1 MIKWK
6 TYLVLALAVMFCI
19 SLKGSDFVIEN
30 YHIEA
35 RINKNGSVLVTEKIS
50 VNFLESRRGIIRSI
64 PFKYKVENN
73 FNTTR
78 ASRNQ
83 VGPYYHTL
91 IKNINVPNHPF
102 IHYEDGNNIEIRIG
116 DPNKSRKGRV
126 EYEITYTLWGVLN
139 DFEQWVEFPFNVI
152 GHEWDSPIE
161 QASFKIYL
169 PSSYQVPSGDLIGYS
184 GYQNYKQKDVQMTSE
199 PGFISGKITKS
210 LDPYQGVSVSM
221 KIPRKHFDNTQIPM
235 EELTD
240 EYYIDRQV
248 ATYIIY
254 PNSRIEVKEIIEIT
268 CLKSQNRLDKLI
280 QNRPFQS
287 DIQQYIFP
295 KAFFAM
301 DLIEKKPLD
310 IAVRRIGDV
319 DILTL
324 HRKSGNFTGKVKL
337 ELNYE
342 LYGNF
347 VKDTLTK
354 NLFTGFIPIGGMDH
368 KAPVKDLSFDIIY
381 KTTSPATA
389 LTSSTGMMKQEHVLK
404 TKSRNQREV
413 SFQKEG
419 IALFGY
425 YDFAPVFLVA
435 NDFEMNQVPYQ
446 VFARDY
452 TVLNNLL
459 NLSIQDNQEI
469 SAQQT
474 VDIDWMYDLR
484 GSNFQWSFKR
494 KYYDFTVNDSID
506 ISFPNYNYLSKYT
519 IIEPVFVSLDT
530 FLLERTTWEDGYIQI
545 KQSNSLLPAS
555 INFQYLIPGLQMKEG
570 NHWRINFPIV
580 HKNQEPVLQT
590 RIRLDPEYFDLDQKI
605 KLLDDQGNSVL
616 FEQFDDGMLIINQM
630 IAPGKTIYLSALL
643 YEDAIDA
650 SFWSKMGIYMVNH
663 IFIIYSLLGIFLLIC
678 LWAIFGRNRKPLII
692 VRYYPPEG
700 LTPAEIG
707 WLYDDKIHNRDLI
720 SLIYYW
726 AAGGH
731 LEIEEIPAKS
741 KRSKTQDYKLRK
753 LKGLTSEARDFEK
766 TLFNGLFKG
775 REEVIVSKL
784 ENKFYTYIDKSKKQ
798 LEKHGRQN
806 EFYIPGTRG
815 FGSCL
820 TALGFILSAG
830 TVLMGVMGFFVE
842 DQTITVAA
850 LILAIGFFI
859 VGRMMPKKGQFGF
872 RKYEKILGF
881 KEFIEKAEMDRLRLL
896 IDEDPKYFEKTI
908 PYAVAFGLADEW
920 SEKFEGLLG
929 QPPSWYKSSGHSD
942 GFNAYLF
949 TSGIDRSIR
958 NMTNTLSSRPASS
971 GSSAGS
977 GGSSFGGG
985 FSSGGGFS
993 GGGGSS
999 W

>member
-1 MIKWK
+1 MNIWK
-6 TYLVLALAVMFCI
+6 TYLVLKLMVLSTIPMQAY
-19 SLKGSDFVIEN
+19 DFVIED

-64 PFKYKVENN
+64 PFKYRVEND
-73 FNTTR
+73 FSTTR

-83 VGPYYHTL
+83 SGPYYQTL
-91 IKNINVPNHPF
+91 IKNINVSNHPF

-116 DPNKSRKGRV
+116 DPNKSQKGRV

-139 DFEQWVEFPFNVI
+139 DFEKWVEFPFNVI

-161 QASFKIYL
+161 KASFAIYL
-169 PSSYQVPSGDLIGYS
+169 PASYKVPSGDLIGYT
-184 GYQNYKQKDVQMTSE
+184 GYQNYRLTDLQMTSE
-199 PGFISGKITKS
+199 PGLIKGEITKS

-221 KIPRKHFDNTQIPM
+221 KIPRKYFDNTQIPM
-235 EELTD
+235 DELTD

-248 ATYIIY
+248 ASYTIY
-254 PNSRIEVKEIIEIT
+254 PDSRIEVKEIVEIT
-268 CLKSQNRLDKLI
+268 CLKSQTRLDKVI
-280 QNRPFQS
+280 KNKPFQP

-301 DLIEKKPLD
+301 DMIEKKPLD
-310 IAVRRIGDV
+310 ISVRRIGDV

-324 HRKSGNFTGKVKL
+324 QRKSGTFSGKVKL

-347 VKDTLTK
+347 LKDTTTK
-354 NLFTGFIPIGGMDH
+354 NLFTGIIPIGVMDH
-368 KAPVKDLSFDIIY
+368 KAPVRELSFDIIY
-381 KTTSPATA
+381 RSTSPATA
-389 LTSSTGMMKQEHVLK
+389 LSSGTGTMKQEHVLK

-413 SFQKEG
+413 SFIKEG
-419 IALFGY
+419 VALFGY
-425 YDFAPVFLVA
+425 DDFAPVYLVA
-435 NDFEMNQVPYQ
+435 DDFQMSQVPYQ
-446 VFARDY
+446 VFARNY
-452 TVLNNLL
+452 AI
-459 NLSIQDNQEI
+459 LSNQLSLGVEDKN
-469 SAQQT
+469 ALKAKQT
-474 VDIDWMYDLR
+474 LEIDWMYNLR
-484 GSNFQWSFKR
+484 GSNFQWTYKR
-494 KYYDFTVNDSID
+494 KYKDFTVNDSLD
-506 ISFPNYNYLSKYT
+506 ISFPNYNYLSKYI
-519 IIEPVFVSLDT
+519 IIEPVFDNLDT
-530 FLLERTTWEDGYIQI
+530 FFQDKTNWEDGYLQFRQNGSIA
-545 KQSNSLLPAS
+545 PAS
-555 INFQYLIPGLQMKEG
+555 INLQYTTPGLQMKEG
-570 NHWRINFPIV
+570 DHWRVNFPIV
-580 HKNQEPVLQT
+580 HKNEEPVLQM
-590 RIRLDPEYFDLDQKI
+590 RIKLDPQYFDLEQKI
-605 KLLDDQGNSVL
+605 QMVDDQGTFVL
-616 FEQFDDGMLIINQM
+616 FEQYGDGMLIINQM
-630 IAPGKTIYLSALL
+630 IEPGKTIYLSALL
-643 YEDAIDA
+643 YEDAIQA
-650 SFWSKMGIYMVNH
+650 NFWSKLNIYLTNH
-663 IFIIYSLLGIFLLIC
+663 IFIIYSLVGIFVLVC
-678 LWAIFGRNRKPLII
+678 LWAIFGRNRKPL
-692 VRYYPPEG
+692 VVVSYYPPEG

-731 LEIEEIPAKS
+731 LEIEEIEDKS
-741 KRSKTQDYKLRK
+741 KRSKNPDYKLKK
-753 LKGLTSEARDFEK
+753 LKGLTSEAKNFEK

-775 REEVIVSKL
+775 RGEVIVSKL
-784 ENKFYTYIDKSKKQ
+784 ENKFYTYIDTSKKQ
-798 LEKHGRQN
+798 LEKNGRQN
-806 EFYIPGTRG
+806 DFYIPGTRG

-820 TALGFILSAG
+820 IVLGFIISAG
-830 TVLMGVMGFFVE
+830 TLLMGVLGFFVE
-842 DQTITVAA
+842 DQSITVAA
-850 LILAIGFFI
+850 LILAVGFFI
-859 VGRMMPKKGQFGF
+859 VGRIMPKKGQLGF
-872 RKYEKILGF
+872 RNYEKILGF

-896 IDEDPKYFEKTI
+896 IEDDPKYFEKTI

-929 QPPSWYKSSGHSD
+929 QPPSWYKSSSHSN

-949 TSGIDRSIR
+949 TSGLDRSMR